1 MCNILQI
8 QKEKH
13 LDISNFILHI
23 LLPILCFTPREFIFL
38 ISSQRTIF
46 QNDTKYLN
54 SLHFTY
60 NL

>member
-23 LLPILCFTPREFIFL
+23 LLPILCFTPHELIFL
-38 ISSQRTIF
+38 ISSQWIIF

-60 NL
+60 DL